1 MMLMVM
7 VMRVLVRPTF
17 VSCCYTCS
25 VMSRCGDDDD
35 DDYDDDGNGDEG
47 AGQTDIGELRL
58 CLLCNERLEIAVV
71 MLMER
76 VLVRLALVS
85 CCCTFSLMRGWLEL
99 W

>member
-17 VSCCYTCS
+17 VSC
-25 VMSRCGDDDD
+25 CGDDDD

-71 MLMER
+71 MLNLMER
-76 VLVRLALVS
+76 VLVRLTFVS
-85 CCCTFSLMRGWLEL
+85 CCCTF
-99 W
+99 